1 MQTTKNF
8 GLRKPESTDFYNIE
22 DMNYN
27 ADVLDEKLKQ
37 IEESADPSTAQNHI
51 SNKSNPHGVT
61 KEQVGLG
68 NVPNVGTN
76 DQTPTYTVPSA
87 AAELTSGEKLSVAF
101 GKIAKAVSTIINH
114 IADGVSHVTA
124 SERSKWNAKLDSTGK
139 AADSDKLDGH
149 DSEYFAS
156 NDSVN
161 ELGHRFVIVPTVEDM
176 NTLPVYRA
184 GIVYN
189 DAKNA
194 PPQMKE
200 FSIGYGLFYTIGYN
214 DAYQIQKVVLG
225 NGVILERSCNQGN
238 FSSWK
243 QNATI
248 TDLGNYL
255 PLNGGDINGSVALID
270 KLGSNTRALL
280 TQNSIV
286 GASIGVW
293 DNGTIG
299 MHDNTGADWIFYKGL
314 GGTPVFKGTADS
326 ANSVNVYGGN
336 EVNFKGFTNGTG
348 LFFNYR
354 DGSTNQ
360 ANTKALD
367 WFRFGS
373 GLANGTDAVQIDMT
387 KGAGTL
393 RDILHTGNMADHV
406 LPKTGGRLTRHDN
419 VIMELESTYQNFPLI
434 GFYGT
439 GGQLGNLGFN
449 GVGNPCY
456 AENNGTVRTLH
467 HDGNSAKVHI
477 GTSAPSDTSALW
489 VY

>member
-51 SNKSNPHGVT
+51 ANKSNPHGVT

-68 NVPNVGTN
+68 NVPNVATN
-76 DQTPTYTVPSA
+76 DQTPTYTVPST

-114 IADGVSHVTA
+114 IADKVSHVTA
-124 SERSKWNAKLDSTGK
+124 SERSAWNAKLDSTGK

-255 PLNGGDINGSVALID
+255 PLNG
-270 KLGSNTRALL
+270 
-280 TQNSIV
+280 
-286 GASIGVW
+286 
-293 DNGTIG
+293 
-299 MHDNTGADWIFYKGL
+299 
-314 GGTPVFKGTADS
+314 TADS
-326 ANSVNVYGGN
+326 ANSISVYGGN

-393 RDILHTGNMADHV
+393 RDVLHTGNMADHV
-406 LPKTGGRLTRHDN
+406 LPKTSDRLGSISFDN
-419 VIMELESTYQNFPLI
+419 TNYLHVTIDGTNYHIPISNTPSSTNVFNGTATGNLPLI
-434 GFYGT
+434 GG
-439 GGQLGNLGFN
+439 
-449 GVGNPCY
+449 
-456 AENNGTVRTLH
+456 GTVEGSGTTPLIIRSWSSSIYLDFENINEKKLGAFGFMEENKPVFVNNAYDKVYPLH